1 MTGEQSRGLVVGDRV
16 CWCGDIK
23 DLGRVADKTWSGVT
37 LKWDN
42 RSVQSVLHNDMAQ
55 VSLVGKPKSR

>member
-16 CWCGDIK
+16 CWCGDNN
-23 DLGRVADKTWSGVT
+23 DLGSVTGKTWSGVD

-55 VSLVGKPKSR
+55 VSLAGKPKSR